1 MPTKYAKLSVERK
14 ELQSQG
20 LLPDW
25 FITGGYQLFKEKY
38 EYATNG
44 QSFKGQI
51 ERIAMT
57 AVSHLPK
64 DKYEEGYKWFFDL
77 LWKGWLSAS
86 TPVLSNTGTKRGL
99 PVSCAA
105 NVIEDSVDGFY
116 SALREVACL
125 TKAGFGTASYM
136 GDIRPRGSV
145 ISDGNK
151 ASGLV
156 PVFEDFV
163 RMSQKV
169 TQGTRR
175 GAWAGYVPMEHGDF
189 FELCDWI
196 TANPDNANVGWNMSD
211 DFMERLNDKEF
222 DAESRYKRAMKLKVV
237 TGKGYFFF
245 PDKANR
251 QVPEMYK
258 KHNLTVKSAQ
268 LCVAPETT
276 VLTRNGFETISD
288 LENEFVDVWNGQEW
302 SNVQILKTGENQELL
317 KVTTN
322 SGFELE
328 CTPYHK
334 FYVHIR
340 ENNTNTRVV
349 EKRAHELKCG
359 DKLIK
364 VTTPVIE
371 GDLDLPYAYENGFFS
386 ADGCYFR
393 GESIIYLYEQKRKL
407 IDLFPNFSRKTTQ
420 ENQDRVVLIYQ
431 GLQDKFFVPSSE
443 YTVESRL
450 KWFAGLLDG
459 DGCLTDNQGSQSFQI
474 SSIHVGFLERV
485 QSMLQTLGVQSKVV
499 HGVDAGIKK
508 LPKNDGTGE
517 LGDFNCKATKRL
529 LIAATGVLKL
539 LNLGLKTHRLKPKY
553 HVPNRDCIQFVKV
566 TGVEYTGRISDTY
579 CFNEPKRHMGVFNG
593 LLTGNC
599 NEITLFSDKDHTYTC
614 ILSSMNLSKY
624 DEWKDTNAVFWAT
637 VFLDCICEEFLTRA
651 RSIPGLEKAVRFTE
665 KGRALGLGQC
675 GLHSYMQDNM
685 IAFDSLEAQFKM
697 LEMSEHIEEESLRA
711 SQWLAKEL
719 GEPEWCKGFGVR
731 NTHRT
736 TCPPTKSTALIM
748 GGISEGINPFPANT
762 FSQKTAGGE
771 VDRINPSL
779 VNLMKKKGIFT
790 REHIEEVVDA
800 GGSVQDVSWLNG
812 DEKRVFKTAFE
823 INQNVLVRYAALR
836 NKHICQ
842 WQSVNLFIPSDTPE
856 EDISELHED
865 MFNNEQV
872 LGSYYIYTKS
882 GYSHQSVLQCESCQ

>member
-1 MPTKYAKLSVERK
+1 MSTKYAKLSVERK

-20 LLPDW
+20 VLPDW

-38 EYATNG
+38 DYSTSG

-57 AVSHLPK
+57 AASHLPK
-64 DKYEEGYKWFFDL
+64 DKYEEGAKWFFDL

-196 TANPDNANVGWNMSD
+196 AANPDNANVGWNISD
-211 DFMERLNDKEF
+211 EFNKRLNEGDF
-222 DAESRYKRAMKLKVV
+222 DADARYKRAMKLKMV
-237 TGKGYFFF
+237 TGKGYFCFI
-245 PDKANR
+245 DKANR

-258 KHNLTVKSAQ
+258 KHGLTVKSFQ
-268 LCVAPETT
+268 LC
-276 VLTRNGFETISD
+276 
-288 LENEFVDVWNGQEW
+288 NEV
-302 SNVQILKTGENQELL
+302 S
-317 KVTTN
+317 
-322 SGFELE
+322 
-328 CTPYHK
+328 
-334 FYVHIR
+334 
-340 ENNTNTRVV
+340 
-349 EKRAHELKCG
+349 
-359 DKLIK
+359 
-364 VTTPVIE
+364 
-371 GDLDLPYAYENGFFS
+371 
-386 ADGCYFR
+386 
-393 GESIIYLYEQKRKL
+393 
-407 IDLFPNFSRKTTQ
+407 
-420 ENQDRVVLIYQ
+420 
-431 GLQDKFFVPSSE
+431 
-443 YTVESRL
+443 
-450 KWFAGLLDG
+450 
-459 DGCLTDNQGSQSFQI
+459 
-474 SSIHVGFLERV
+474 
-485 QSMLQTLGVQSKVV
+485 
-499 HGVDAGIKK
+499 
-508 LPKNDGTGE
+508 
-517 LGDFNCKATKRL
+517 
-529 LIAATGVLKL
+529 
-539 LNLGLKTHRLKPKY
+539 
-553 HVPNRDCIQFVKV
+553 
-566 TGVEYTGRISDTY
+566 
-579 CFNEPKRHMGVFNG
+579 
-593 LLTGNC
+593 
-599 NEITLFSDKDHTYTC
+599 LFSDENHTYTC

-624 DEWKDTNAVFWAT
+624 DEWKNTDAVFWST
-637 VFLDCICEEFLTRA
+637 VFLDCICEEFLTKA
-651 RSIPGLEKAVRFTE
+651 RTIAGLEKAVRFTE

-685 IAFDSLEAQFKM
+685 IAFDSLDAQFKM
-697 LEMSEHIEEESLRA
+697 LEMSKHIEEESLRA
-711 SQWLAKEL
+711 SQWLAQEL

-790 REHIEEVVDA
+790 REHIEEVVDT
-800 GGSVQDVSWLNG
+800 GGSVQSVNWLTD
-812 DEKRVFKTAFE
+812 DEKKVFKTAFE

-856 EDISELHED
+856 EVISELHED
-865 MFNNEQV
+865 MFNNEDV
-872 LGSYYIYTKS
+872 LGSYYIYSQS
-882 GYSHQSVLQCESCQ
+882 GYKHQSVIQCEACQ

>member
-1 MPTKYAKLSVERK
+1 MSTKYAKLSEERK

-38 EYATNG
+38 EYATSG
-44 QSFKGQI
+44 KSFKGQI
-51 ERIAMT
+51 ERIAIT
-57 AVSHLPK
+57 AASHLPK
-64 DKYEEGYKWFFDL
+64 DKYEEGAKWFFDL

-99 PVSCAA
+99 TVSCAA
-105 NVIEDSVDGFY
+105 NVVEDSIDGFY
-116 SALREVACL
+116 SALRETALL
-125 TKAGFGTASYM
+125 TKHGFGVASYL
-136 GDIRPRGSV
+136 GDIRPRGTI
-145 ISDGNK
+145 ISGGGK

-169 TQGTRR
+169 SQGGVRR
-175 GAWAGYVPMEHGDF
+175 GAWAGYVNMEHGDF

-196 TANPDNANVGWNMSD
+196 TANPDNANVGWNISD
-211 DFMERLNDKEF
+211 EFNERLNNKEF
-222 DAESRYKRAMKLKVV
+222 DAESRYRRAMKLKMV
-237 TGKGYFFF
+237 TGKGYFCFI
-245 PDKANR
+245 DKANR

-258 KHNLTVKSAQ
+258 KHGLTVKSFQ
-268 LCVAPETT
+268 LC
-276 VLTRNGFETISD
+276 
-288 LENEFVDVWNGQEW
+288 NEV
-302 SNVQILKTGENQELL
+302 S
-317 KVTTN
+317 
-322 SGFELE
+322 
-328 CTPYHK
+328 
-334 FYVHIR
+334 
-340 ENNTNTRVV
+340 
-349 EKRAHELKCG
+349 
-359 DKLIK
+359 
-364 VTTPVIE
+364 
-371 GDLDLPYAYENGFFS
+371 
-386 ADGCYFR
+386 
-393 GESIIYLYEQKRKL
+393 
-407 IDLFPNFSRKTTQ
+407 
-420 ENQDRVVLIYQ
+420 
-431 GLQDKFFVPSSE
+431 
-443 YTVESRL
+443 
-450 KWFAGLLDG
+450 
-459 DGCLTDNQGSQSFQI
+459 
-474 SSIHVGFLERV
+474 
-485 QSMLQTLGVQSKVV
+485 
-499 HGVDAGIKK
+499 
-508 LPKNDGTGE
+508 
-517 LGDFNCKATKRL
+517 
-529 LIAATGVLKL
+529 
-539 LNLGLKTHRLKPKY
+539 
-553 HVPNRDCIQFVKV
+553 
-566 TGVEYTGRISDTY
+566 
-579 CFNEPKRHMGVFNG
+579 
-593 LLTGNC
+593 
-599 NEITLFSDKDHTYTC
+599 LFSDKDHIFTC

-624 DEWKDTNAVFWAT
+624 DEWKDTDAVFWST
-637 VFLDCICEEFLTRA
+637 VFLDCICEEFLTKA
-651 RSIPGLEKAVRFTE
+651 RNIAGLEKAVRFTE

-685 IAFDSLEAQFKM
+685 IAFDSLDAQFKM
-697 LEMSEHIEEESLRA
+697 LEMSKHIEEESLRA
-711 SQWLAKEL
+711 SQWLAAEL

-790 REHIEEVVDA
+790 RENIEEVVDA
-800 GGSVQDVSWLNG
+800 GGSVQNVSWLSD

-823 INQNVLVRYAALR
+823 INQHILVRYAALR